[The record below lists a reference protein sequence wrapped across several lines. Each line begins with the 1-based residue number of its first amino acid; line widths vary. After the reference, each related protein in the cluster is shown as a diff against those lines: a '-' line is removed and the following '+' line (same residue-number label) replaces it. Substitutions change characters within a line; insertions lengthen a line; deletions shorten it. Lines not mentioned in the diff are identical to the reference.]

1 MCPNIRGSIPNQ
13 FSIMAV
19 ARCSVD
25 GANNLSSLASSAKR
39 SFKFLTGWLA
49 RRLMKGRFYL
59 SDYGSLEKR
68 NSQLSV

>member
-1 MCPNIRGSIPNQ
+1 MCPNIRGSITNQ

-49 RRLMKGRFYL
+49 RQPNER
-59 SDYGSLEKR
+59 
-68 NSQLSV
+68 